1 MVPGTSWLGHSF
13 RLWNPE
19 TRRPIRLEMGAD
31 GPYLPS
37 QGIIMTENS
46 ILQVGDTVPDFTL
59 TTYEPTT
66 KGFGEYKL
74 SEAMKNGK
82 WTMLFFYPA
91 DYTFV

>member
-1 MVPGTSWLGHSF
+1 MLRV
-13 RLWNPE
+13 
-19 TRRPIRLEMGAD
+19 GA
-31 GPYLPS
+31 YLPC
-37 QGIIMTENS
+37 QGINMTENS

-66 KGFGEYKL
+66 KGFGEYQL

>member
-1 MVPGTSWLGHSF
+1 MVPPTSRIGHC
-13 RLWNPE
+13 RLLRNPE
-19 TRRPIRLEMGAD
+19 SRWSIRLEMGGWA
-31 GPYLPS
+31 PYLPW
-37 QGIIMTENS
+37 QGTNMTENS
-46 ILQVGDTVPDFTL
+46 ILQVGDTVPDFSL

>member
-1 MVPGTSWLGHSF
+1 M
-13 RLWNPE
+13 
-19 TRRPIRLEMGAD
+19 
-31 GPYLPS
+31 
-37 QGIIMTENS
+37 MTENS
-46 ILQVGDTVPDFTL
+46 ILQVGDTVPDFSL

-74 SEAMKNGK
+74 GEAMKNGK